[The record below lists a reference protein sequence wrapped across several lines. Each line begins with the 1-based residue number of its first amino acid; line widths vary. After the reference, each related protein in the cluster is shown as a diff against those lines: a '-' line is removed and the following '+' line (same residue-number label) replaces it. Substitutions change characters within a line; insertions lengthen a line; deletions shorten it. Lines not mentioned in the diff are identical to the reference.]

1 MKKRIVR
8 LTESDLENLVKKII
22 NEVGGYDDP
31 NIMAIHSGK
40 VLGTLSQVYSD
51 LTNTITGLSQLV
63 TTLDFDRS
71 EVEGAL
77 DEVNQEIDIFVMAIK
92 QVIRDFTEDD
102 LIHRARI
109 VMKDLRQFQ
118 NRLRLLINL
127 SDSLTTNDDEFQDRL
142 LDFINDLINSV
153 RKYGEELQI
162 TNKRFFDRFSGRGR
176 GSFSDGFDL
185 N

>member
-1 MKKRIVR
+1 MKKRVVR

-77 DEVNQEIDIFVMAIK
+77 DDVNQEIDIFVMSIK

-127 SDSLTTNDDEFQDRL
+127 SDSLTTNDEEFQDRL
-142 LDFINDLINSV
+142 LDFITDLINGI

>member
-1 MKKRIVR
+1 MNIR
-8 LTESDLENLVKKII
+8 KII
-22 NEVGGYDDP
+22 KEELLKEVGGYDDP

-77 DEVNQEIDIFVMAIK
+77 DEVNREIDIFVMAIK
-92 QVIRDFTEDD
+92 QVIQDFTEDD

-127 SDSLTTNDDEFQDRL
+127 SDSLTTNDEEFQDRL
-142 LDFINDLINSV
+142 IDFITDLINGI

>member
-1 MKKRIVR
+1 MKKRVVR

-40 VLGTLSQVYSD
+40 VLSTLSQTYSD

-63 TTLDFDRS
+63 TTLDFDRES
-71 EVEGAL
+71 VEEAL
-77 DEVNQEIDIFVMAIK
+77 DEVSQEIDIFVTAIK
-92 QVIRDFTEDD
+92 QVIQDFTEDD
-102 LIHRARI
+102 LIHRAKI

-127 SDSLTTNDDEFQDRL
+127 SDSLTTNDEEFQDRL
-142 LDFINDLINSV
+142 FDFITDLINSM

-176 GSFSDGFDL
+176 GSFSDGFDF